1 MKKSIRILY
10 ISIIIVVIFGLLS
23 VGYIFAANSF
33 IKINPQTG
41 AKIDVDVTKN
51 KDTLKA
57 DKLNSKTAKK
67 EVILD
72 IKWGDG
78 EDQLKMSKYQE
89 AKDTEISYDSPSIF
103 AIDNEDNIYIDDV
116 INNKLKIFQNNRLT
130 RSIVLPKSNI
140 PFVLRDMAVDF
151 DGNIY
156 GLNYL
161 ANEVVKIDKSDKTEA
176 VFKDS
181 DIHRPETLDIL
192 SSGNI
197 MVQDNVDS
205 ENATRVR
212 KFDKNGNI
220 ISEKKMANIIDMSL
234 YDYENQDGDIIN
246 ISPISVKIYQIEL
259 KNKKDGLSKGIINF
273 SVRPVSED
281 MESNSKLLG
290 ADKLGQVY
298 FWLRDTPPS
307 GKGDEL
313 GIENFQKQCKEYIC
327 RIDITNN
334 KIDTI
339 KIDITDRSMA
349 NSIANLSNRFVK
361 MDNNG
366 NIYQLMM
373 NEQGY
378 KIVKYS
384 FK

>member
-1 MKKSIRILY
+1 MKKKMKILP
-10 ISIIIVVIFGLLS
+10 ISLAVVVILALLS
-23 VGYIFAANSF
+23 VGVIFAASSF
-33 IKINPQTG
+33 IKVNQETG
-41 AKIDVDVTKN
+41 AKINVDVAKN

-57 DKLNSKTAKK
+57 DKLNSKNAKK
-67 EVILD
+67 EVVLD
-72 IKWGDG
+72 VKWGDG
-78 EDQLKMSKYQE
+78 EDQFKMSKYQE

-103 AIDNEDNIYIDDV
+103 ALDNEGNIYVNDV
-116 INNKLKIFQNNRLT
+116 INNKLKIFQTNGLI

-140 PFVLRDMAVDF
+140 PFVLRDMVVDF

-161 ANEVVKIDKSDKTEA
+161 ANEVVKINKSDKIEA

-181 DIHRPETLDIL
+181 DIRRPETLDIL

-234 YDYENQDGDIIN
+234 YDYENQDGDIIS

-259 KNKKDGLSKGIINF
+259 KNKKDGLSKGTINF
-273 SVRPVSED
+273 SARPVSED
-281 MESNSKLLG
+281 MECNSKLLG
-290 ADKLGQVY
+290 VDKPGQVY
-298 FWLRDTPPS
+298 FWLQDTPPS

-313 GIENFQKQCKEYIC
+313 GIENFQKQCKEYIS
-327 RIDITNN
+327 RIDITTN

-339 KIDITDRSMA
+339 KIDTTDRSMA
-349 NSIANLSNRFVK
+349 NSTANLSNRFVK

-378 KIVKYS
+378 KIIKYS
-384 FK
+384 FN